1 MPNPP
6 GKPNPVYANYNSLK
20 AELDAKCPL
29 LELVTSEAE
38 FQVLLQTRGNK
49 GPSMIKIQLRNTDG
63 KVVAVTAASFV
74 LRQNQNLTKHEKEA
88 AWNRLSDKNKGV
100 FVSEAVSVE
109 VLSQLFESN

>member
-1 MPNPP
+1 MAALTIVAHAFLNRRVAQLNVNKMPNPP

-49 GPSMIKIQLRNTDG
+49 GPSMIKIQMRNTDG
-63 KVVAVTAASFV
+63 KVEPGKEEQK
-74 LRQNQNLTKHEKEA
+74 RNQHEPVPK
-88 AWNRLSDKNKGV
+88 
-100 FVSEAVSVE
+100 
-109 VLSQLFESN
+109 